1 MACMANPSKLRR
13 IYARYGAGR
22 LFRRDPRWQSGGIAF
37 CVLAE
42 LVCVAGY
49 LGGYF
54 DRNAEGQLQWHA
66 FEWDGQ
72 TIAYTVA
79 LWLVWGLGLV
89 VAARYQ
95 DPTRIVRGTIMV
107 SLPIFLFLFFALGW
121 VQVAPR

>member
-1 MACMANPSKLRR
+1 MVPMAHDPRF
-13 IYARYGAGR
+13 R
-22 LFRRDPRWQSGGIAF
+22 LILSSWRGIRRDPRWQSGVIVF

-54 DRNAEGQLQWHA
+54 DRDAAGELQWHA
-66 FEWDGQ
+66 FQWEGKA
-72 TIAYTVA
+72 IAYTVA
-79 LWLVWGLGLV
+79 LWLFWALGLF

-95 DPTRIVRGTIMV
+95 HPARVVRSTIMV

-121 VQVAPR
+121 VQVVPR

>member
-1 MACMANPSKLRR
+1 MYPMAHDSRFHLILSSWRG
-13 IYARYGAGR
+13 I
-22 LFRRDPRWQSGGIAF
+22 RRDPRWQSGVIVF

-54 DRNAEGQLQWHA
+54 DRDAEGELQWHA
-66 FEWDGQ
+66 FQWDGQ
-72 TIAYTVA
+72 AITYTVA
-79 LWLVWGLGLV
+79 LWLIWALGLF

-95 DPTRIVRGTIMV
+95 HPARIVRGTIMV

-121 VQVAPR
+121 VQMVPR